1 VLNAIWEEF
10 LNIAKDE
17 AGSRVVE
24 TWLKALSVVNWDA
37 RQKTIFL
44 RAPNN
49 FVKDWVNTHYL
60 ELLCLNLGRLLN
72 VQDLKVVL
80 TNLEQLEQPELSS
93 DKFEVH
99 PADNLSENIIPKYN
113 HQNNNKYNSNS
124 SSNFKNKSTKSSYTK
139 NNYSETIS
147 NQASSSNNINNTI
160 ASYSNPTATSS
171 NNISTSSAVALNH
184 NNIMPA
190 KIVRKRTDHSQLAQA
205 QRGTPVNS
213 AYRFD
218 NFIIGPNNTLAHAAA
233 QAVARQ
239 PGELYNPLFIYGNSG
254 LGKTHLLHAIGN
266 EIKVHN
272 PHISVLYQTTDRFV
286 SEFISAIRFNKVFA
300 FKDKYRVIDVL
311 LIDDI
316 QFISNK
322 DQTQEAFFHIFN
334 ALYEARKQ
342 IILTSDTYPSDMT
355 GLTDR
360 LRSRLEWGLITDI
373 HVPALET
380 KIAILKKKAEQHH
393 ELLSDEIACF
403 IASKEVA
410 NIRELEGV
418 LVRVLAFANLTHQQ
432 LSLELAQ
439 KVLGSLAQKTVV
451 MPTTLE
457 RIVNSVG
464 KYFAHDLIVLRSDHR
479 GKDVVFAR
487 QVAMYM
493 MKQLT
498 DKSLREIGLYL
509 NRKDHTTVSHA
520 IDKISA
526 RLKIDSQ
533 LQQQIEQLIHEVNT

>member
-1 VLNAIWEEF
+1 MLSAIWEEF

-24 TWLKALSVVNWDA
+24 TWLKALSIANWDT

-60 ELLCLNLGRLLN
+60 ELLRLNLGRLLN

-80 TNLEQLEQPELSS
+80 TNLEQSEQPELIL
-93 DKFEVH
+93 DKFGVN
-99 PADNLSENIIPKYN
+99 PANNLSENIIP
-113 HQNNNKYNSNS
+113 NNNYNKNNNNS
-124 SSNFKNKSTKSSYTK
+124 SKHKSTKPSYNNT
-139 NNYSETIS
+139 NYSSINS
-147 NQASSSNNINNTI
+147 NV
-160 ASYSNPTATSS
+160 TSS
-171 NNISTSSAVALNH
+171 NIISTNSS
-184 NNIMPA
+184 NITPA

-218 NFIIGPNNTLAHAAA
+218 NFIIGSNNTLAHAAA
-233 QAVARQ
+233 QAVARH

-266 EIKVHN
+266 EIKQHN
-272 PHISVLYQTTDRFV
+272 PQISVLYQTTDRFV

-300 FKDKYRVIDVL
+300 FKEKYRAIDVL

-373 HVPALET
+373 HAPALET

-393 ELLSDEIACF
+393 EILSDEIACF
-403 IASKEVA
+403 IAAREVV

-418 LVRVLAFANLTHQQ
+418 LVRVLAFANLTNQQ

-457 RIVNSVG
+457 RIVNSVS
-464 KYFAHDLIVLRSDHR
+464 KYFAHDLTVLRSDHR

-520 IDKISA
+520 IDKISV
-526 RLKIDSQ
+526 RLKTDSQ
-533 LQQQIEQLIHEVNT
+533 LQQQIDQLIHEVNS

>member
-1 VLNAIWEEF
+1 MLSAIWEEF

-24 TWLKALSVVNWDA
+24 TWLKALSIVNWNA
-37 RQKTIFL
+37 QQRTIFL

-49 FVKDWVNTHYL
+49 FVKDWVNTYYL
-60 ELLCLNLGRLLN
+60 ELLRLNLGRLLN
-72 VQDLKVVL
+72 VQDLIVVL
-80 TNLEQLEQPELSS
+80 TNLEQPE
-93 DKFEVH
+93 VI
-99 PADNLSENIIPKYN
+99 LSEFSAQSANNFLTNIN
-113 HQNNNKYNSNS
+113 SNNNAAVVS
-124 SSNFKNKSTKSSYTK
+124 SHSKNKQNK
-139 NNYSETIS
+139 NN
-147 NQASSSNNINNTI
+147 NIT
-160 ASYSNPTATSS
+160 
-171 NNISTSSAVALNH
+171 
-184 NNIMPA
+184 PA

-213 AYRFD
+213 VYRFD

-266 EIKVHN
+266 EIKIHN
-272 PHISVLYQTTDRFV
+272 PQISVLYQTTDRFV

-300 FKDKYRVIDVL
+300 FKEKYRAIDVL

-342 IILTSDTYPSDMT
+342 IILTSDTYPSDIT
-355 GLTDR
+355 GLADR

-393 ELLSDEIACF
+393 ETLSDEIACF
-403 IASKEVA
+403 IASKEVV

-439 KVLGSLAQKTVV
+439 KVLGSLAQKAVA

-457 RIVNSVG
+457 RIVTLVS
-464 KYFAHDLIVLRSDHR
+464 KYFAHDLTVLRSDHR

-520 IDKISA
+520 IDKISG
-526 RLKIDSQ
+526 RLKIDAQ
-533 LQQQIEQLIHEVNT
+533 LQQQIDQLIHEVNT